1 MSSFINTNINS
12 LIAQQ
17 NLAANQSSLTTS
29 ITRLSSGL
37 RINSAADDPAGL
49 AISDRMTAQINGTNQ
64 AEMNANNGISLAQ
77 TADGAMAST
86 VSALQQIRTLAV
98 EAANATNSAS
108 DRQSLNAQANAL
120 LQGIQQTALTTQFN
134 GQNLLD
140 GSFGTATFQ
149 VGANANQTVSMATAN
164 FQTSAYGVQEAQ
176 STSFGAQA
184 GALGTTAAP
193 ALATQTAGVGTS
205 IQGTVVIDGHQQAT
219 VTLTATDTA
228 ATAAAA
234 INALQSQ
241 TGVSATAQNISLLD
255 FSSATGGNYTLLVQG
270 DNSTYANVSF
280 NLSGAPTAST
290 LAGAMQAFNAVSG
303 QTGITATL
311 NSGSTGL
318 ILTNAA
324 GNNIGISAT
333 AQGAGTVTLDA
344 LDAGATAKAT
354 NGQPVFNTTTT
365 QTIATGASASAAAA
379 AASVTSGTLQFTST
393 LGYSIDSTST
403 SALYTG
409 GTGGTAPTGS
419 VSSSLSALNSIDLS
433 TAQGATN
440 ALAVIDGAIN
450 TVDSQRAQFGAI
462 EAQFNQIVSNLGTT
476 STNLQSARS
485 QIQDANFA
493 SETANLSRTQIL
505 QQAGTAMVAQANQL
519 PQEVLALLK

>member
-149 VGANANQTVSMATAN
+149 VGANASQTVSMATGN
-164 FQTSAYGVQEAQ
+164 FQTSQYGVQEAN
-176 STSFGAQA
+176 SVSVVTGAGTLGSA
-184 GALGTTAAP
+184 GSP
-193 ALATQTAGVGTS
+193 ALPALTAGVTGN
-205 IQGTVVIDGHQQAT
+205 IIIDGKTSQT

-228 ATAAAA
+228 ATAATA
-234 INALQSQ
+234 INALQAQ
-241 TGVSATAQNISLLD
+241 TGVTATAQTVANLD
-255 FSSATGGNYTLLVQG
+255 FTGATGGSYTFSLQG
-270 DNSTYANVSF
+270 DNNVPVNVAFSVSSAGATAAG
-280 NLSGAPTAST
+280 LSGA
-290 LAGAMQAFNAVSG
+290 LQAFNAVSG

-311 NSGSTGL
+311 NAGNTGL
-318 ILTNAA
+318 VLTDAA
-324 GNNIGISAT
+324 GNNIGLNAT
-333 AQGAGTVTLDA
+333 ALGAGTAPTFASLDA
-344 LDAGATAKAT
+344 VATASAGGTQKWSTASTVAT
-354 NGQPVFNTTTT
+354 
-365 QTIATGASASAAAA
+365 ASPLVAVGSLQYASSQGFA
-379 AASVTSGTLQFTST
+379 
-393 LGYSIDSTST
+393 IDSTST
-403 SALYTG
+403 SSLTTG
-409 GTGGTAPTGS
+409 GAN
-419 VSSSLSALNSIDLS
+419 SSLSALNSIDLS
-433 TAQGATN
+433 TAQGATS

-462 EAQFNQIVSNLGTT
+462 ESQFNQIVSNLGTT

-485 QIQDANFA
+485 QIQDTNFA
-493 SETANLSRTQIL
+493 AETANLSRTQIL

>member
-17 NLAANQSSLTTS
+17 NLATNQSSLTTS

-49 AISDRMTAQINGTNQ
+49 AISDRMTSQVNGVNQ
-64 AEMNANNGISLAQ
+64 AVMNANNGISLAQ

-120 LQGIQQTALTTQFN
+120 LSGIQQTALTAQFN

-149 VGANANQTVSMATAN
+149 VGANANQTVTMATGN
-164 FQTSAYGVQEAQ
+164 FQTSQYGVQQA
-176 STSFGAQA
+176 TSVAVAAAA
-184 GALGTTAAP
+184 GAMGSSTTPGLASLTTVPPGATGGLAGT
-193 ALATQTAGVGTS
+193 
-205 IQGTVVIDGHQQAT
+205 IVIDGQSSAT
-219 VTLTATDTA
+219 VTLTGADTA

-234 INALQSQ
+234 INAEQAT
-241 TGVSATAQNISLLD
+241 TGVTATAQNVSQLD
-255 FSSATGGNYTLLVQG
+255 FTGTTGGSYTFQVQG
-270 DNSTYANVSF
+270 DNSVPVNVSF
-280 NLSGAPTAST
+280 NVPAAGATASG
-290 LAGAMQAFNAVSG
+290 LAGAMDAFNQVSG
-303 QTGITATL
+303 QTGITATM
-311 NSGSTGL
+311 NAANTGL
-318 ILTNAA
+318 VLTDAA
-324 GNNIGISAT
+324 GNNIGLTATALGAGAPPTFTGEDPVAT
-333 AQGAGTVTLDA
+333 AQAGGSL
-344 LDAGATAKAT
+344 K
-354 NGQPVFNTTTT
+354 FNTAGQ
-365 QTIATGASASAAAA
+365 QTIALNTAA
-379 AASVTSGTLQFTST
+379 VTAGTLQYNASKGFTIDAASTSLLNTPNTATGST
-393 LGYSIDSTST
+393 L
-403 SALYTG
+403 
-409 GTGGTAPTGS
+409 TA
-419 VSSSLSALNSIDLS
+419 VNSINLS

-450 TVDSQRAQFGAI
+450 TVDAQRAQFGAI
-462 EAQFNQIVSNLGTT
+462 ESQFNQVVSNLQTT

-485 QIQDANFA
+485 QIQDTNFA
-493 SETANLSRTQIL
+493 AETANLSRTQIL

-519 PQEVLALLK
+519 PQGVLALLK

>member
-17 NLAANQSSLTTS
+17 NLATNQSSLTTS

-49 AISDRMTAQINGTNQ
+49 AISDRMTSQVNGVNQ
-64 AEMNANNGISLAQ
+64 AVMNANNGISLAQ

-120 LQGIQQTALTTQFN
+120 LQGIQQTALTAQFN

-149 VGANANQTVSMATAN
+149 IGANANQTVTMATGN
-164 FQTSAYGVQEAQ
+164 FQTSQYGVQQA
-176 STSFGAQA
+176 TSVAVAAAA
-184 GALGTTAAP
+184 GAMGSATTPGLASLTTVPPGATGGLAGT
-193 ALATQTAGVGTS
+193 
-205 IQGTVVIDGHQQAT
+205 IVVDGQSSAT
-219 VTLTATDTA
+219 VTLTGADTA
-228 ATAAAA
+228 ATAASA
-234 INALQSQ
+234 INALQAT
-241 TGVSATAQNISLLD
+241 TGVTATAQNISQLD
-255 FSSATGGNYTLLVQG
+255 FTGTTGGSYTFQVQG
-270 DNSTYANVSF
+270 DNSVPVNVSF
-280 NLSGAPTAST
+280 NVSSAGATASG
-290 LAGAMQAFNAVSG
+290 LAGAMDAFNQVSG
-303 QTGITATL
+303 QTGITATM
-311 NSGSTGL
+311 NAANTGL
-318 ILTNAA
+318 VLTDAA
-324 GNNIGISAT
+324 GNNIGLTAT
-333 AQGAGTVTLDA
+333 ALGTGAAPTF
-344 LDAGATAKAT
+344 AGEDPVATAAAGGT
-354 NGQPVFNTTTT
+354 LAFNTTGQ
-365 QTIATGASASAAAA
+365 QTIALNTAA
-379 AASVTSGTLQFTST
+379 VTAGTLQYNSSKGFT
-393 LGYSIDSTST
+393 IDASSTSP
-403 SALYTG
+403 LN
-409 GTGGTAPTGS
+409 GTGGTATGS
-419 VSSSLSALNSIDLS
+419 TLTAVNSINLS

-450 TVDSQRAQFGAI
+450 TVDAQRAQFGAI
-462 EAQFNQIVSNLGTT
+462 ESQFNQVVSNLQTT

-493 SETANLSRTQIL
+493 AETANLSRTQIL

-519 PQEVLALLK
+519 PQGVLALLK